1 MEDFI
6 TIATFNYVHEIEILK
21 HRLNIEEI
29 PYFFENETTLS
40 VAPHY
45 SIALGGIKLKVHSL
59 DAEAVKKIL
68 DELNYNG
75 NLRIV

>member
-6 TIATFNYVHEIEILK
+6 TIATFSYTHEIEILK
-21 HRLNIEEI
+21 HKLNIEGI
-29 PYFFENETTLS
+29 PYFFENETMLS

-45 SIALGGIKLKVHSL
+45 SVALGGIKLKVHPS